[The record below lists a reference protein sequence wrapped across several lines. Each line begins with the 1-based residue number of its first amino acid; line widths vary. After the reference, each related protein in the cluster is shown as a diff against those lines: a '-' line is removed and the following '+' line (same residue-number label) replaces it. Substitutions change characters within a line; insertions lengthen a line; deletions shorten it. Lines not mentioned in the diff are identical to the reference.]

1 MQPEDF
7 NLKELILKES
17 IKLLFEF
24 LKFLL
29 IQLYNWYKDR
39 KKKRKKKLKCR
50 LLKPESES
58 GLKPLSFLISFFSLL
73 KSVFSINL

>member
-1 MQPEDF
+1 MQTEDF
-7 NLKELILKES
+7 NLKELILIEC

-39 KKKRKKKLKCR
+39 KKKRKEKT
-50 LLKPESES
+50 
-58 GLKPLSFLISFFSLL
+58 
-73 KSVFSINL
+73 

>member
-1 MQPEDF
+1 MQTEDF
-7 NLKELILKES
+7 NLKELILKEC

-39 KKKRKKKLKCR
+39 KKKRKEKT
-50 LLKPESES
+50 
-58 GLKPLSFLISFFSLL
+58 
-73 KSVFSINL
+73 

>member
-1 MQPEDF
+1 MQTGDF
-7 NLKELILKES
+7 NLKELILKEC

-39 KKKRKKKLKCR
+39 KKKRKEKT
-50 LLKPESES
+50 
-58 GLKPLSFLISFFSLL
+58 
-73 KSVFSINL
+73 

>member
-1 MQPEDF
+1 MQTEDF
-7 NLKELILKES
+7 NLKELILKEC

-39 KKKRKKKLKCR
+39 KKKRKKKT
-50 LLKPESES
+50 
-58 GLKPLSFLISFFSLL
+58 
-73 KSVFSINL
+73 